1 MRSMAL
7 TARGV
12 SKPLV
17 EGRNHM
23 LWLALIGVWLEIV
36 DVQFILVNT
45 RKLIFCKPSLKL
57 L

>member
-23 LWLALIGVWLEIV
+23 SWLALIGVCLEIV